1 MSVLSIIAAVVPMTF
16 IPASHVLLGNVP
28 VRIPLPVHC
37 MRVSKLDGRSAGPLF
52 LRSDQFVQQSAN
64 GSVHQRERFVGMWT
78 FANRGLLM
86 EL

>member
-52 LRSDQFVQQSAN
+52 L
-64 GSVHQRERFVGMWT
+64 MI
-78 FANRGLLM
+78 
-86 EL
+86 